1 VRSVPIRLLQ
11 NITATIDRFS
21 EWTGRILSWLTLLLV
36 LVQFAIVVGHYIFH
50 SGSIFFQESLL
61 YMHSMIFLGAAA
73 YTLRHNGHV
82 RVDVFY
88 SRFSEKAKAWVN
100 LVGGLLFLFP
110 MTGVIG
116 WMAWP
121 YVGASWE
128 NLEGSIESS
137 GIQAVYLL
145 KSMMLFFVFTLFLQ
159 GVSLLLH
166 ALLTLLDREHLLTD
180 EEPEKL

>member
-1 VRSVPIRLLQ
+1 MLINLLR
-11 NITATIDRFS
+11 NIAATIDRLS

-36 LVQFAIVVGHYIFH
+36 LAQFAIVVGHYIFH

-88 SRFSEKAKAWVN
+88 CRFSDKTKAWVN
-100 LVGGLLFLFP
+100 LIGAFLFLFP
-110 MTGVIG
+110 MTAVIG

-121 YVGASWE
+121 YVSASWDS
-128 NLEGSIESS
+128 LEGSIESS

-145 KSMMLFFVFTLFLQ
+145 KSMILFFIVTLFLQ
-159 GVSLLLH
+159 GVSLLLR
-166 ALLTLLDREHLLTD
+166 ALFTLLDIEHLA
-180 EEPEKL
+180 EEKPETV